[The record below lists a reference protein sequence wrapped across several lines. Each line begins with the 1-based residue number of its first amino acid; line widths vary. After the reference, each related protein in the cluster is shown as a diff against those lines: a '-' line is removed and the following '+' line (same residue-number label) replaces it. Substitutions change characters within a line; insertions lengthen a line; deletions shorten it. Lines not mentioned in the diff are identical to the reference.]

1 MKRALR
7 IAGCAALIIAG
18 VVLGAVISPWP
29 LVWLIAFPLAYAG
42 ALGLYGEIKK
52 NHRSDPGLQREK

>member
-29 LVWLIAFPLAYAG
+29 LVWLVAFPLAYAG
-42 ALGLYGEIKK
+42 ALGLYSEIRKK
-52 NHRSDPGLQREK
+52 PSEQSWLQREM